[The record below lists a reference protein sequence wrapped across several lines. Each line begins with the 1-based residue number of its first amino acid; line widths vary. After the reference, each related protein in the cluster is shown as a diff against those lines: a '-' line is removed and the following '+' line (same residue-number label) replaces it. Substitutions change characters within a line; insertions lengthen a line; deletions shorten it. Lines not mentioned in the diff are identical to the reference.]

1 MRLRKQIGIIN
12 GCLIDILKLIKRNFS
27 IINSLTSENIQEN
40 IGKNSWASQIA
51 WEETNMKNFRRILP
65 CSDDPNKYNQYF
77 LLQNQASVYCDTA
90 ASKRRE
96 ECVKQQRKEFA
107 EKVNFNQQMMSNNRI
122 KLQLLKPI
130 DEGFFRRKVKK
141 KKEEE
146 IDLFQPEFIL
156 ESEERDRIAY
166 MLERTFLM
174 KSCGL
179 LQNII
184 ASFYRYNLLTPS
196 DQRKY
201 KDVFTRIKTES
212 GQQVVNYNPYKEKR
226 VCCLMLLYGFPLHSH
241 YCLYSLN

>member
-1 MRLRKQIGIIN
+1 
-12 GCLIDILKLIKRNFS
+12 
-27 IINSLTSENIQEN
+27 
-40 IGKNSWASQIA
+40 
-51 WEETNMKNFRRILP
+51 MKNFRRILP
-65 CSDDPNKYNQYF
+65 CPDDPDKYNQYF

-122 KLQLLKPI
+122 KLQSLKPI

-156 ESEERDRIAY
+156 ESDERDRVAY
-166 MLERTFLM
+166 MLERTYLM

-179 LQNII
+179 LQYII

-201 KDVFTRIKTES
+201 KDMFTKIKAES
-212 GQQVVNYNPYKEKR
+212 VGQQIASYNPYKEKR
-226 VCCLMLLYGFPLHSH
+226 VCLSTKNNSLTSEKFCFVFPA
-241 YCLYSLN
+241 

>member
-1 MRLRKQIGIIN
+1 
-12 GCLIDILKLIKRNFS
+12 
-27 IINSLTSENIQEN
+27 
-40 IGKNSWASQIA
+40 
-51 WEETNMKNFRRILP
+51 MKNFRRILP
-65 CSDDPNKYNQYF
+65 CPDDPDKYNQYF

-122 KLQLLKPI
+122 KLQSLKPI
-130 DEGFFRRKVKK
+130 DDSFFRKKIKK

-146 IDLFQPEFIL
+146 VDLFQPEFIL
-156 ESEERDRIAY
+156 ESDERDRIAY

-196 DQRKY
+196 DHRKY
-201 KDVFTRIKTES
+201 KDVFTKIKAES
-212 GQQVVNYNPYKEKR
+212 VGQQVASYNPYKEKR
-226 VCCLMLLYGFPLHSH
+226 VPLIKITLVYYNISFLSFQLKLKDIISNVTMGMT
-241 YCLYSLN
+241 CSEAPINSLPLIPYEKSENR